1 MMRGP
6 ATSLPNS
13 IFNLQFPV
21 ATAVQEVVTLN
32 DVKTSNIE
40 MGKTFP
46 KLNLQVK
53 IALKVINEL

>member
-1 MMRGP
+1 MRGP

-40 MGKTFP
+40 MEENRSQT
-46 KLNLQVK
+46 
-53 IALKVINEL
+53 